1 MGKTSS
7 RNVIFKRRRINA
19 WKYLKLK
26 NILIVVIIV
35 LSFVALSSVA
45 SMKLLEKKAEKSTIK
60 YAKDKEEVKDNSSDF
75 AVENNHDEKKQD
87 NQKSD
92 NNYSENTNM
101 DLMVLGEIMMGGK
114 VTTNLDY
121 NYLMAF
127 KNIYDLTKKA
137 DFTYADLSTNI
148 TNLDK
153 IEDAKTNYL
162 VTKNIL
168 SAFNALGLDALSI
181 ANDHITDYP
190 SEIIKNTESLLEE
203 NSIYVVGKKDM
214 PMYFEKDGK
223 KIAIVST
230 NSVIIGTKE
239 NYTKNGI
246 SVYDED
252 NIKKNIQEAKKMAD
266 FVIVDIHW
274 GKGEESFGVTTQMEE
289 MAKFVIESGADLVM
303 GTHAI
308 GIQPISTYNGKPIIY
323 TTGYAMTD
331 LEYETTK
338 VSYLF
343 DLKFEN
349 TKLSSIEM
357 TPIYIK
363 DSKEVLLYKDYDEVA
378 ANINMKS
385 ICSRTQ
391 ENGLNAGIS
400 DNKIIVKF

>member
-1 MGKTSS
+1 M
-7 RNVIFKRRRINA
+7 
-19 WKYLKLK
+19 
-26 NILIVVIIV
+26 

-60 YAKDKEEVKDNSSDF
+60 YAKDKEEVKDNSSNF
-75 AVENNHDEKKQD
+75 AVENNNDEKKQD

-92 NNYSENTNM
+92 NNNYSENTNI

-137 DFTYADLSTNI
+137 DFTYANLSTNI

-203 NSIYVVGKKDM
+203 NSIYVAGKKDM

-274 GKGEESFGVTTQMEE
+274 GKGEASFGVTTQMEE

-343 DLKFEN
+343 NLKFEN
-349 TKLSSIEM
+349 TKLSSVEM

-385 ICSRTQ
+385 ICSRMQ
-391 ENGLNAGIS
+391 ENGLNAQIS

>member
-1 MGKTSS
+1 M
-7 RNVIFKRRRINA
+7 
-19 WKYLKLK
+19 
-26 NILIVVIIV
+26 

-60 YAKDKEEVKDNSSDF
+60 YAKDKEEVKGNSSDF
-75 AVENNHDEKKQD
+75 VVENNNDEKIQD

-92 NNYSENTNM
+92 NNNCSENTNM

-127 KNIYDLTKKA
+127 KNIYNLTKKA
-137 DFTYADLSTNI
+137 DFTYANLSTNI

-181 ANDHITDYP
+181 ATDHITDYP

-203 NSIYVVGKKDM
+203 NSIYVAGKKDM

-274 GKGEESFGVTTQMEE
+274 GKGESSFGVTTQMEE

-308 GIQPISTYNGKPIIY
+308 GIQPISIYNGKPIIY

-338 VSYLF
+338 ESYLF

-391 ENGLNAGIS
+391 ENGLNAQIS

>member
-1 MGKTSS
+1 M
-7 RNVIFKRRRINA
+7 
-19 WKYLKLK
+19 
-26 NILIVVIIV
+26 

-75 AVENNHDEKKQD
+75 VVENNHDEKKQD

-92 NNYSENTNM
+92 NNNYYSENTNM

-137 DFTYADLSTNI
+137 DFTYANLSTNI

-181 ANDHITDYP
+181 ATDHITDYP

-203 NSIYVVGKKDM
+203 NSIYVAGKKDM

-274 GKGEESFGVTTQMEE
+274 GKGEASFGVTTQMEE

-391 ENGLNAGIS
+391 ENGLNAQIS

>member
-1 MGKTSS
+1 M
-7 RNVIFKRRRINA
+7 
-19 WKYLKLK
+19 
-26 NILIVVIIV
+26 

-60 YAKDKEEVKDNSSDF
+60 YAKDKEEAKDNSSDF
-75 AVENNHDEKKQD
+75 VVENNHDEKKQD

-92 NNYSENTNM
+92 NNNYSENTNM

-127 KNIYDLTKKA
+127 KDIYDLTKKS
-137 DFTYADLSTNI
+137 DFTYANLSTNI

-181 ANDHITDYP
+181 ATDHITDYP
-190 SEIIKNTESLLEE
+190 SEIIKNTEKLLEE
-203 NSIYVVGKKDM
+203 NSIYVAGKKDM

-274 GKGEESFGVTTQMEE
+274 GKGESSFGVTTQMEE
-289 MAKFVIESGADLVM
+289 MARYVIDNGADLVM

-308 GIQPISTYNGKPIIY
+308 GIQPISIYNRKTHHIHNW
-323 TTGYAMTD
+323 
-331 LEYETTK
+331 LC
-338 VSYLF
+338 
-343 DLKFEN
+343 
-349 TKLSSIEM
+349 
-357 TPIYIK
+357 
-363 DSKEVLLYKDYDEVA
+363 YDGFR
-378 ANINMKS
+378 I
-385 ICSRTQ
+385 
-391 ENGLNAGIS
+391 
-400 DNKIIVKF
+400 

>member
-1 MGKTSS
+1 M
-7 RNVIFKRRRINA
+7 
-19 WKYLKLK
+19 
-26 NILIVVIIV
+26 

-60 YAKDKEEVKDNSSDF
+60 YAKDKEKLEDNSGDLV
-75 AVENNHDEKKQD
+75 VENNHDEKIQD
-87 NQKSD
+87 SQKSD
-92 NNYSENTNM
+92 NNNYSENTNTSM

-127 KNIYDLTKKA
+127 KDIYDLTKKS
-137 DFTYADLSTNI
+137 DFTYANLSTNI

-181 ANDHITDYP
+181 ATDHITDYP
-190 SEIIKNTESLLEE
+190 SEIIKNTEKLLEE
-203 NSIYVVGKKDM
+203 NSIYVAGKKDM

-274 GKGEESFGVTTQMEE
+274 GKGESSFGVTTQMEE
-289 MAKFVIESGADLVM
+289 MSRYVIDNGADLVM

-308 GIQPISTYNGKPIIY
+308 GIQPISIYNRKTHHIHNW
-323 TTGYAMTD
+323 
-331 LEYETTK
+331 LC
-338 VSYLF
+338 
-343 DLKFEN
+343 
-349 TKLSSIEM
+349 
-357 TPIYIK
+357 
-363 DSKEVLLYKDYDEVA
+363 YDRFR
-378 ANINMKS
+378 I
-385 ICSRTQ
+385 
-391 ENGLNAGIS
+391 
-400 DNKIIVKF
+400 

>member
-1 MGKTSS
+1 M
-7 RNVIFKRRRINA
+7 
-19 WKYLKLK
+19 
-26 NILIVVIIV
+26 

-60 YAKDKEEVKDNSSDF
+60 YAKDKEEAKDNSSDF
-75 AVENNHDEKKQD
+75 VVENNHDEKKQD

-92 NNYSENTNM
+92 NNNYSENTNM

-127 KNIYDLTKKA
+127 KDIYDLTKKS
-137 DFTYADLSTNI
+137 DFTYANLSTNI

-181 ANDHITDYP
+181 ATDHITDYP
-190 SEIIKNTESLLEE
+190 SEIIKNTEKLLEE
-203 NSIYVVGKKDM
+203 NSIYVAGKKDM

-274 GKGEESFGVTTQMEE
+274 GKGESSFGVTTQMEE
-289 MAKFVIESGADLVM
+289 MAKFVIDNGADLVM